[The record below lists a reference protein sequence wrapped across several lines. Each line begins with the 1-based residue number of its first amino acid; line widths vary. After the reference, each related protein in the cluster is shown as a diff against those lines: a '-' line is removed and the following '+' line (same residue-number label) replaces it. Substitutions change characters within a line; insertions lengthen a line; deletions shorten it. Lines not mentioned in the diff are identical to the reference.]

1 MPNPILNDK
10 TFEEARDGWAAPT
23 APSPGGSVWP
33 APTPGQPGPVTRP
46 IDDGPVSRWRPGMM
60 TVRGSITA
68 TAVLFVLLLAS
79 ATVGWM
85 ATDGATTD
93 PVTGQQQ
100 FSFPALAWLG
110 VIVGFGCVIGL
121 YFKPQL
127 ARVLGPVY
135 AIAEGFFVGAIS
147 KAFDS
152 FYNGIVVQAA
162 GATLA
167 VFAVMLLLYNTRI
180 IKVTDRFRR
189 IVIFATLGV
198 MALYLVSF
206 VIMLFGGSVA
216 FISEGSGIGIL
227 FSVFV
232 CGLAAMNLALDFDF
246 IERGAKAGLSKDYEW
261 VAAVGLLVTIVWL
274 YLEILRLLAKL
285 RQN

>member
-1 MPNPILNDK
+1 
-10 TFEEARDGWAAPT
+10 
-23 APSPGGSVWP
+23 
-33 APTPGQPGPVTRP
+33 
-46 IDDGPVSRWRPGMM
+46 MM
-60 TVRGSITA
+60 TVRGAITA

-85 ATDGATTD
+85 ATSTAAETVDG
-93 PVTGQQQ
+93 QLQIK
-100 FSFPALAWLG
+100 FPPLAMVG
-110 VIVGFGCVIGL
+110 VIVGFVAVIVC
-121 YFKPQL
+121 YFKPQPGQVPRPGL
-127 ARVLGPVY
+127 RDRPRASSSARSRKVFE
-135 AIAEGFFVGAIS
+135 AQW
-147 KAFDS
+147 
-152 FYNGIVVQAA
+152 NGIVLQAA

-167 VFAVMLLLYNTRI
+167 VFAVMLALYNTRI

-189 IVIFATLGV
+189 IVIFATLGIMV
-198 MALYLVSF
+198 LYLVSF
-206 VIMLFGGSVA
+206 VIEPVRRRLP
-216 FISEGSGIGIL
+216 FINDASALGIG

-232 CGLAAMNLALDFDF
+232 CVLAALNLALDFDF

>member
-1 MPNPILNDK
+1 M
-10 TFEEARDGWAAPT
+10 
-23 APSPGGSVWP
+23 
-33 APTPGQPGPVTRP
+33 TP
-46 IDDGPVSRWRPGMM
+46 WRPGMM

-85 ATDGATTD
+85 STTPTTTEPAT
-93 PVTGQQQ
+93 
-100 FSFPALAWLG
+100 
-110 VIVGFGCVIGL
+110 
-121 YFKPQL
+121 
-127 ARVLGPVY
+127 ARCRSRSRRSPWSASSSASSPSSPCTSSRTCAKILGPVY

-147 KAFDS
+147 KVFEEQW
-152 FYNGIVVQAA
+152 NGIVVQAA
-162 GATLA
+162 GATIA
-167 VFAVMLLLYNTRI
+167 VFAVMLVLYRTRI

-206 VIMLFGGSVA
+206 VISLFGGEHRRSSTTPRRSA
-216 FISEGSGIGIL
+216 SASASSSACI
-227 FSVFV
+227 
-232 CGLAAMNLALDFDF
+232 AAINLALDFDF